1 MYSVL
6 RNNLHGK
13 IIWERIYIYAYA
25 KLFNVLEH
33 VAYCVLLGVSGMF
46 ALSTESL
53 LGLLVLSATPGWL
66 WGVYI
71 VLHTI
76 LAGFFFFFH
85 FWWMGLFISGMKR
98 KRWLSPSAVN
108 TCFACCFCAADEHR
122 MWTCCW
128 THLQHGR
135 PSYNLLPQTITKT
148 PNSSVWGSRY

>member
-6 RNNLHGK
+6 CNNLHGK

-25 KLFNVLEH
+25 ELFNGLEH
-33 VAYCVLLGVSGMF
+33 GAYCVLHGVSGMF

-53 LGLLVLSATPGWL
+53 LGLLVLSATPAWL

-76 LAGFFFFFH
+76 LAGFFFFH
-85 FWWMGLFISGMKR
+85 FWWMGLLISGMKR

-108 TCFACCFCAADEHR
+108 TRFARCLCRGRAQNVNVLLNTPST
-122 MWTCCW
+122 WQTK
-128 THLQHGR
+128 LQ
-135 PSYNLLPQTITKT
+135 SFT
-148 PNSSVWGSRY
+148 PDYYKDS